1 MTIQEY
7 FASVRVN
14 FRAYLADIGSWYGEH
29 PVKAVFVTAVSV
41 ASVLFTLYALY
52 FSVKY
57 LLPLFLIAW
66 APPPGG

>member
-7 FASVRVN
+7 FASVRIN
-14 FRAYLADIGSWYGEH
+14 FQAYLADIGNWYAKH
-29 PVKAVFVTAVSV
+29 PVKAPLVTAISV
-41 ASVLFTLYALY
+41 FSVLFTLYALY

-66 APPPGG
+66 APAPRN